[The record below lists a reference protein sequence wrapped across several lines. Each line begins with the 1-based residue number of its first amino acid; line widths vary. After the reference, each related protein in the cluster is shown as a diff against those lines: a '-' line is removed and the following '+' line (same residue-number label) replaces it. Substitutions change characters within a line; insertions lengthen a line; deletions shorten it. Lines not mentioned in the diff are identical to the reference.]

1 MARDLATT
9 RGKICKSSIVRRR
22 ERLEETFASQEGL
35 SSSIR
40 TKERE
45 GNNVC
50 QFGDWEKEEKI

>member
-9 RGKICKSSIVRRR
+9 RGKMCKSSIVRRR

-40 TKERE
+40 KKERE

-50 QFGDWEKEEKI
+50 QFGDW